1 MRQLLRLMLRYVARP
16 VLGPPFPV
24 RWQRLGIKL
33 LMAGMPTARGVRRET
48 LVCGTARVERQ
59 TPRQARDDLVI
70 LYAHGGAFLI
80 GSPATHR
87 GLSTQLARASQASLY
102 SLDYRLAPEHPY
114 PAALEDARSAYEALL
129 GEAGPDR
136 RIVLAGDSAGAGLML
151 ALAVSLQEAR
161 RPMPVAL
168 VMISPWVD
176 YSLSGPSL
184 REHARIDPL
193 LREAWVRQGVA
204 AYAGD
209 HDAAALSPLAM
220 SLGGLPRCLIQ
231 VGSDEILLDDARRLD
246 QRLREAGVPS
256 TLREY
261 PGLWHEFQLHAGLM
275 RESNA
280 AINEIADFLHAAPV
294 IPDKS

>member
-1 MRQLLRLMLRYVARP
+1 MRPLLRLMLRYVARP
-16 VLGPPFPV
+16 VLGPPLPA
-24 RWQRLGIKL
+24 RWQRIGINL
-33 LMAGMPTARGVRRET
+33 LMAGMPTARGVRREN
-48 LVCGTARVERQ
+48 LVCGAARVERQ
-59 TPRQARDDLVI
+59 TPQRVRDDTVI
-70 LYAHGGAFLI
+70 LYAHGGAFLV

-87 GLSTQLARASQASLY
+87 GLTTRLARSAKAGLY

-114 PAALEDARSAYEALL
+114 PAALQDARSAYEFLL
-129 GEAGPDR
+129 SETTSDR

-151 ALAVSLQEAR
+151 ALAVCLREAQ
-161 RPMPVAL
+161 RPMPDAL

-176 YSLSGPSL
+176 YALSGRSL
-184 REHARIDPL
+184 RERAAIDPL
-193 LREAWVRQGVA
+193 LREAWVRQGLA

>member
-1 MRQLLRLMLRYVARP
+1 MRPLLRLMLRYIARP
-16 VLGPPFPV
+16 VLGPPLPA
-24 RWQRLGIKL
+24 RWQRIGINL
-33 LMAGMPTARGVRRET
+33 LMAGMPTARGVRREI
-48 LVCGTARVERQ
+48 LVCGAARVERQ
-59 TPRQARDDLVI
+59 TPQRVRDDTVI
-70 LYAHGGAFLI
+70 LYAHGGAFLV

-87 GLSTQLARASQASLY
+87 GLTTRLARSAKASLY

-114 PAALEDARSAYEALL
+114 PAALQDARSAYEFLL
-129 GEAGPDR
+129 SETTSDR

-151 ALAVSLQEAR
+151 ALAVCLREAQ
-161 RPMPVAL
+161 RPMPDAL

-176 YSLSGPSL
+176 YALSGRSL
-184 REHARIDPL
+184 RERARIDPL

-209 HDAAALSPLAM
+209 YDAAALSPLAM

>member
-1 MRQLLRLMLRYVARP
+1 MRPLLRLMLRYIARP
-16 VLGPPFPV
+16 VLGPPLPA
-24 RWQRLGIKL
+24 RWQRIGINL
-33 LMAGMPTARGVRRET
+33 LMAGMPTARGVRREI

-59 TPRQARDDLVI
+59 TPQRVRDDTVI

-87 GLSTQLARASQASLY
+87 GLTTRLARSAKASLY

-114 PAALEDARSAYEALL
+114 PAALQDARSAYEFLL
-129 GEAGPDR
+129 SETTSDR

-151 ALAVSLQEAR
+151 ALAVSLREAQ
-161 RPMPVAL
+161 RPMPDAL

-176 YSLSGPSL
+176 YALSGRSL
-184 REHARIDPL
+184 RERARIDPL

-204 AYAGD
+204 AYLGEQDKAG
-209 HDAAALSPLAM
+209 LSPLAM

-231 VGSDEILLDDARRLD
+231 VGSDEILLDDAHRLD